1 MNPVKILLCM
11 SNETTL
17 SKIKKILSF
26 NNFTVIDQARDGQE
40 CLKKFKELRPDII
53 LMENNITVMSG
64 IELSKIILKEKS
76 CDIMLMISEDKIE
89 SIKELKYKERF
100 TYMVKPINKYAL
112 VSTTESIVK
121 HNNKVM
127 SLEKEIK
134 DLKYSLVARKEIE
147 KAKGLLMKNLKL
159 TEPEAFK
166 KIQKQS
172 MDKGLPMMDIA
183 KAIIIAY
190 DI

>member
-1 MNPVKILLCM
+1 
-11 SNETTL
+11 
-17 SKIKKILSF
+17 
-26 NNFTVIDQARDGQE
+26 
-40 CLKKFKELRPDII
+40 
-53 LMENNITVMSG
+53 
-64 IELSKIILKEKS
+64 
-76 CDIMLMISEDKIE
+76 
-89 SIKELKYKERF
+89 
-100 TYMVKPINKYAL
+100 MVKPINKYAL